1 MGTVT
6 TEKEIGFLKQRIQES
21 ISKTYSTMCKTLKE
35 QNEAENVSDYPK
47 FGSFSA
53 SGWPKEEE
61 YSLKLASETHKL

>member
-1 MGTVT
+1 
-6 TEKEIGFLKQRIQES
+6 
-21 ISKTYSTMCKTLKE
+21 MCKTLKE